1 MKTLM
6 VLAVVSAFSLSTA
19 AARACD
25 GMRDHDKSSSDTQAK
40 NENGKATSK
49 PKKEAAKPGTQDN
62 GSSKS

>member
-6 VLAVVSAFSLSTA
+6 VLTVLSIFSLTTA

-25 GMRDHDKSSSDTQAK
+25 GMRDHEKSGDATQAK
-40 NENGKATSK
+40 NENEKSSGKT
-49 PKKEAAKPGTQDN
+49 KKNAAKPAPQDN